1 MTDALELEPGEELHA
16 RTHVSFRGSGA
27 CSVRST
33 FALGSARMRAR
44 AYEGWSALAR
54 NARFPEVG
62 PEMVLQLTNRR
73 IAVRK
78 ASFWMG
84 RPTDVGQDIDL
95 RDVAAVAVQRH
106 GLVVGLAIA
115 MKDGAIVEVETM
127 RPRRLRA
134 FARSIDTLLAQ
145 QQPH

>member
-1 MTDALELEPGEELHA
+1 MAGTFELEPGEELHA

-27 CSVRST
+27 VSVRST
-33 FALGSARMRAR
+33 FALGSARMRSR
-44 AYEGWSALAR
+44 AYQGWSALAR

-62 PEMVLQLTNRR
+62 PEMVLHLTNRR

-78 ASFWMG
+78 PTFWMG
-84 RPTDVGQDIDL
+84 RATNQGDDIDL
-95 RDVAAVAVQRH
+95 RDIAAVAVQRH

-115 MKDGAIVEVETM
+115 MKDGSIVEVETM

-134 FARSIDTLLAQ
+134 FARSIDELLAQ
-145 QQPH
+145 QPL

>member
-1 MTDALELEPGEELHA
+1 MPDAFELEPGEELYG

-27 CSVRST
+27 VSVKAT

-44 AYEGWSALAR
+44 AYDAWSTLAR
-54 NARFPEVG
+54 AAHFPEVG
-62 PEMVLQLTNRR
+62 PEMVLHLTNRR

-78 ASFWMG
+78 PSFWMG
-84 RPTDVGQDIDL
+84 RSTNLGNDIEL

-106 GLVVGLAIA
+106 GLVIGLAIA
-115 MKDGAIVEVETM
+115 MKDGSIVEVETM

-134 FARSIDTLLAQ
+134 FARSIDELLPL
-145 QQPH
+145 QPH